1 MMELIIQFLGF
12 IIFAIP
18 TFGSVLV
25 INYVVASRMFP
36 AFNNYSLRKRT
47 LIMIVVLSISIQIA
61 MLLHK

>member
-1 MMELIIQFLGF
+1 MMEIITQFFGF

-18 TFGSVLV
+18 AFGSVLV
-25 INYVVASRMFP
+25 IQYVVASRIFP

-47 LIMIVVLSISIQIA
+47 LIMVVVLFISIQIA

>member
-1 MMELIIQFLGF
+1 MDTIIQFIGF
-12 IIFAIP
+12 VVFAVP

-47 LIMIVVLSISIQIA
+47 LIMVVVLFISIQIA
-61 MLLHK
+61 MLLNK

>member
-1 MMELIIQFLGF
+1 MMGIITQFFGF

-18 TFGSVLV
+18 AFGSVFV
-25 INYVVASRMFP
+25 IQYVVASRIFP

-47 LIMIVVLSISIQIA
+47 LIMVIVLFISIQIA